1 LLDGRGFFPCAGTR
15 NGAFASNRTMF
26 LKMSD
31 ARRLQLS
38 VFVSLLVN
46 AVVLL
51 AVSWLWRWQPL
62 PGIPPL
68 PHIKLVRVALVLP
81 KPPAPIPVPEA
92 KPVPAPVPKPH
103 PIHPKRLPT
112 RRRPGAKVRTSS
124 PAPPAKMAGG
134 SDAGSAAPPVPAA
147 APENVIAS
155 DQPKPLLVHNIQ
167 APLPLLPMPSF
178 APGVIAAP
186 PLPKATP
193 TVHIGHGAAGADIAG
208 KGNGAGQG
216 AGSGSGIGS
225 GSSADAGEPFGVGK
239 GLAGDGGPRHIV
251 YVLDISGSMTSR
263 IVRADAEIRKAL
275 AGLRP
280 DESFDIIAFN
290 EQVYPFDLGL
300 EPATPSMVHQASVF
314 LDTLQ
319 ANAGT
324 YTEAGMTAALIIPG
338 VNEIV
343 LLTDGVPSMG
353 IDDPNKLAD
362 YIRRRNKNH
371 ARISCVGMVGTDQD
385 GIDRTFEGT
394 ALLQRIAHES
404 GGACEIVPLGYKT
417 ND

>member
-1 LLDGRGFFPCAGTR
+1 
-15 NGAFASNRTMF
+15 
-26 LKMSD
+26 MSD

-38 VFVSLLVN
+38 LFISLLVN
-46 AVVLL
+46 AAVFL
-51 AVSWLWRWQPL
+51 AVAWFWRWQPL
-62 PGIPPL
+62 PSIPDL
-68 PHIKLVRVALVLP
+68 PHIKLVRVALAPP
-81 KPPAPIPVPEA
+81 KPPVPVPLA
-92 KPVPAPVPKPH
+92 KPVPAPVPRPH
-103 PIHPKRLPT
+103 PIRPKRLPK
-112 RRRPGAKVRTSS
+112 RRRPGAKVKSSS

-147 APENVIAS
+147 PPIHVIAS
-155 DQPKPLLVHNIQ
+155 DQPKPLLVHNLKAQ
-167 APLPLLPMPSF
+167 LPPIMMPSF
-178 APGVIAAP
+178 TPGVVAAP
-186 PLPKATP
+186 PLPKSTS
-193 TVHIGHGAAGADIAG
+193 TVQIGHGAAGADAAG

-225 GSSADAGEPFGVGK
+225 GSSRDAGEPFGVGQ

-251 YVLDISGSMTSR
+251 YVLDISGSMVSR

-300 EPATPSMVHQASVF
+300 EPATPRMVHQASVF

-319 ANAGT
+319 VNAGT

-343 LLTDGVPSMG
+343 LLTDGVPGMG
-353 IDDPNKLAD
+353 IDDPDKLAD

-394 ALLQRIAHES
+394 HLLERIAHES
-404 GGACEIVPLGYKT
+404 GGACEIVKLGYKT

>member
-1 LLDGRGFFPCAGTR
+1 
-15 NGAFASNRTMF
+15 
-26 LKMSD
+26 MSD
-31 ARRLQLS
+31 ARRLQISL
-38 VFVSLLVN
+38 FVSLLVN
-46 AVVLL
+46 AAALL
-51 AVSWLWRWQPL
+51 AVTWFWHWRPL
-62 PGIPPL
+62 PDIPIL
-68 PHIKLVRVALVLP
+68 PHIKLVRVALNQP
-81 KPPAPIPVPEA
+81 KPPAPVPVPKA

-103 PIHPKRLPT
+103 PIKPKRLPKH
-112 RRRPGAKVRTSS
+112 RRPGAKVKSSS
-124 PAPPAKMAGG
+124 PAPLAKMAGG

-147 APENVIAS
+147 PPLHVAAS
-155 DQPKPLLVHNIQ
+155 DLPKPLEVHNIQ
-167 APLPLLPMPSF
+167 APLPPLPLPSF

-186 PLPKATP
+186 PVPKATP
-193 TVHIGHGAAGADIAG
+193 TVHVGRGAAGADSAG
-208 KGNGAGQG
+208 KGNGAGEG

-251 YVLDISGSMTSR
+251 YVLDISGSMVSR
-263 IVRADAEIRKAL
+263 IVRADAEIRKSL

-290 EQVYPFDLGL
+290 EQVYPFDLAL

-319 ANAGT
+319 VNAGT

-343 LLTDGVPSMG
+343 LLTDGVPG
-353 IDDPNKLAD
+353 IGITDTNKLAD
-362 YIRRRNKNH
+362 FIRRKNRNH

-385 GIDRTFEGT
+385 GIDRAFEGT
-394 ALLQRIAHES
+394 ALLQRIAHDS

-417 ND
+417 NE

>member
-1 LLDGRGFFPCAGTR
+1 
-15 NGAFASNRTMF
+15 
-26 LKMSD
+26 MSD

-38 VFVSLLVN
+38 VFISLLVN
-46 AVVLL
+46 AAALL
-51 AVSWLWRWQPL
+51 AVTWFWHWRPL
-62 PGIPPL
+62 PSAPIL
-68 PHIKLVRVALVLP
+68 PHIKLVRIALAPP
-81 KPPAPIPVPEA
+81 KPPLPVPVPEA
-92 KPVPAPVPKPH
+92 KPAPAPVPRPH
-103 PIHPKRLPT
+103 PLKPKRLPKH
-112 RRRPGAKVRTSS
+112 RRPGAKVKSS
-124 PAPPAKMAGG
+124 APAPPAKMAGG

-147 APENVIAS
+147 PPLHVAAS
-155 DQPKPLLVHNIQ
+155 DLPSPLEVHNIQ
-167 APLPLLPMPSF
+167 APLPPLPMPSF

-186 PLPKATP
+186 PIPKATP
-193 TVHIGHGAAGADIAG
+193 AVQIGHGAAGADSAG
-208 KGNGAGQG
+208 KGNGAGEG
-216 AGSGSGIGS
+216 AGSGSGVGS

-251 YVLDISGSMTSR
+251 YVLDISGSMVSR
-263 IVRADAEIRKAL
+263 IVRADAEIRKSL

-290 EQVYPFDLGL
+290 EEVYPFDLAL

-319 ANAGT
+319 VNAGT

-343 LLTDGVPSMG
+343 LLTDGVPG
-353 IDDPNKLAD
+353 IGITDTNKLAD
-362 YIRRRNKNH
+362 FIRRKNRNH

-385 GIDRTFEGT
+385 GIDRAFEGT
-394 ALLQRIAHES
+394 ALLQRIAHDS

-417 ND
+417 NN

>member
-1 LLDGRGFFPCAGTR
+1 
-15 NGAFASNRTMF
+15 
-26 LKMSD
+26 MSD

-38 VFVSLLVN
+38 LFVSLLVN
-46 AVVLL
+46 AAALL
-51 AVSWLWRWQPL
+51 AVAWFWHWQPL
-62 PGIPPL
+62 PDLPAL
-68 PHIKLVRVALVLP
+68 PHVKLVRVALAPP
-81 KPPAPIPVPEA
+81 KPPEPVPVPQA
-92 KPVPAPVPKPH
+92 KPAPVPVPRPH
-103 PIHPKRLPT
+103 PVKPKRLPKH
-112 RRRPGAKVRTSS
+112 RRPGAKVKSSS

-147 APENVIAS
+147 PPEHVIAS
-155 DQPKPLLVHNIQ
+155 DQPKPLEVHNIQ
-167 APLPLLPMPSF
+167 APLPPLPMPSF
-178 APGVIAAP
+178 TLGVIAAP

-193 TVHIGHGAAGADIAG
+193 TVQAGHGAAGADMAG
-208 KGNGAGQG
+208 KGNGAGEG

-225 GSSADAGEPFGVGK
+225 GSSADPGEPFGVGK

-251 YVLDISGSMTSR
+251 YVLDISGSMVSR

-275 AGLRP
+275 ATLRP

-290 EQVYPFDLGL
+290 DEVYPFDTSL
-300 EPATPSMVHQASVF
+300 EPATPSMIHQASVF

-319 ANAGT
+319 VNDGT

-343 LLTDGVPSMG
+343 LLTDGVPGMG
-353 IDDPNKLAD
+353 IDDPDKLAD
-362 YIRRRNKNH
+362 YIRRRNVNH

-394 ALLQRIAHES
+394 HLLERIAHES
-404 GGACEIVPLGYKT
+404 GGACEIVKLGYKA
-417 ND
+417 DD